1 MTESGDL
8 NAIVWAIIRNVNN
21 VMNYAVDR
29 LPQAILVVSQDG
41 HLEWCNRQ
49 LGENLGARPGAG
61 DGSCRFLAGIQH

>member
-1 MTESGDL
+1 MG
-8 NAIVWAIIRNVNN
+8 IIRNVNN

-49 LGENLGARPGAG
+49 LGENLGGAPPEPG